1 MLEEIPYGVDA
12 TDSRFVFN
20 NSQSLAFT
28 SISSRDLPGGSL

>member
-12 TDSRFVFN
+12 TDSRFVF